1 MLLTM
6 RNRSIWLGS
15 LEICEICGLNLLE
28 PVVRE
33 SPVTS
38 HLSPLTSH
46 LSLLTSHRGRAAFL
60 RGDSLCGYLNGLQ
73 IAFDQ
78 SVAQANDATSMIG
91 NLLFMGHHH
100 NRVAGF
106 IQYFQER
113 HNLFSGS

>member
-15 LEICEICGLNLLE
+15 LEICVICEICGLSLLE

-33 SPVTS
+33 SPV
-38 HLSPLTSH
+38 
-46 LSLLTSHRGRAAFL
+46 TSHRGRAAFL

-113 HNLFSGS
+113 HNLFSGP